1 VSDGKN
7 VAIAGIMEHIEE
19 AGIHSGD
26 SSCVIPPLALEEE
39 VLRAVEDATLR
50 IARELNVVGMMN
62 VQYAIKDNRI
72 YCFEINPRASRTV
85 PYVSKATGVPW
96 VKVATRVIMGG
107 ALPERGY
114 DPRVFDFMAVKAPVL
129 PFDRFPGA
137 DTVLGPEMRSTGEVM
152 GIGETFDEAFIKAQL
167 AVGYRIPPGSH
178 VFISVA
184 NRFKRKVIFPAKAL
198 HEMGFR
204 LVGTPGMA
212 QVLRSHGVPVTEV
225 EKISLGDNRL
235 IDMIEDGSIRL
246 VINMAVSKKSIDDD
260 REIRLC
266 ASKMKVPC
274 VTTMAGFHALVLGL
288 QSLHTGGLRV
298 ESIQG
303 YNARIRERTLE
314 AGAARDE
321 RRAV

>member
-1 VSDGKN
+1 
-7 VAIAGIMEHIEE
+7 
-19 AGIHSGD
+19 
-26 SSCVIPPLALEEE
+26 
-39 VLRAVEDATLR
+39 
-50 IARELNVVGMMN
+50 
-62 VQYAIKDNRI
+62 
-72 YCFEINPRASRTV
+72 
-85 PYVSKATGVPW
+85 
-96 VKVATRVIMGG
+96 
-107 ALPERGY
+107 
-114 DPRVFDFMAVKAPVL
+114 
-129 PFDRFPGA
+129 
-137 DTVLGPEMRSTGEVM
+137 PEMRSTGEVM

-198 HEMGFR
+198 HEMGHR
-204 LVGTPGMA
+204 LVATPGMA
-212 QVLRSHGVPVTEV
+212 RVLRSHGIPADVV
-225 EKISLGDNRL
+225 EKISAGDDRL

-246 VINMAVSKKSIDDD
+246 VVNMAVSKKSIDDD

-288 QSLHTGGLRV
+288 QSLHAGGLRV

-303 YNARIRERTLE
+303 YNARLRARTPDSGE
-314 AGAARDE
+314 DRRE